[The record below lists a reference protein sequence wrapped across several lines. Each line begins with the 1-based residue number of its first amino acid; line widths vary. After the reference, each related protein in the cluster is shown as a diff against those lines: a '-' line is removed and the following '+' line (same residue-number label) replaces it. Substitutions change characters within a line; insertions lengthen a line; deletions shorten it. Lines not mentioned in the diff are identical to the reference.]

1 MWANRNVF
9 QTVIGIV
16 LFFISASQ
24 ASAVVLDFEGLQDH
38 ESILNYYNGGT
49 GGLGS
54 SYGADLGVTFSAN
67 AEAIIDADA
76 GGSGEFANE
85 PSPDTVLHWHTG
97 SNVVMNV
104 LGGFDTGLSLF
115 YSSGAAATV
124 KIYDGLNATGNILAS
139 LDIIAQG
146 NDGCVGDPNG
156 TFCNWTAIGTSFIG
170 IAYSVSFGG
179 AEDLIGYDN
188 VTIGSTSAVPV
199 PGAFWLLGSGL
210 LGLTGIIRRGKL
222 LRRQ

>member
-1 MWANRNVF
+1 MCADKNVF
-9 QTVIGIV
+9 EAVIGVV
-16 LFFISASQ
+16 LFFMGASQ

-38 ESILNYYNGGT
+38 ESILDYYNGGT
-49 GGLGS
+49 GSLGS
-54 SYGADLGVTFSAN
+54 SYGADPGVTFSTN

-97 SNVVMNV
+97 SDVVMNV

-124 KIYDGLNATGNILAS
+124 KIYDGLNGTGNLLAS
-139 LDIIAQG
+139 LDVIAQG

-156 TFCNWTAIGTSFIG
+156 TFCNWTDIGASFSG

-179 AEDLIGYDN
+179 TADLIAYDN
-188 VTIGSTSAVPV
+188 VTIGSASAVPV
-199 PGAFWLLGSGL
+199 PGTFWLLSSGL
-210 LGLTGIIRRGKL
+210 LGLTGIARREKL
-222 LRRQ
+222 LSGQ